1 MVELTFVTP
10 PPDTSLLLS
19 KVGYVKKTLC
29 YIPHFGAILAA
40 FHLDLRIRLFNRC
53 WSFLGS
59 KVVEEKPCEVARAVL
74 NGLLRTGLVSFASF
88 IAHRGRTWLYDKQ
101 NYVNTVKN

>member
-1 MVELTFVTP
+1 MVELTFVTPP

-19 KVGYVKKTLC
+19 KVKVKKTLC

-74 NGLLRTGLVSFASF
+74 NGLLRTGLVSFAYF
-88 IAHRGRTWLYDKQ
+88 RGLLTGAGRGYMISRIM
-101 NYVNTVKN
+101 